1 MIREAILKR
10 DKKSRALFIL
20 CIALYA
26 AAFAGAIRSLI
37 VFHWMG
43 AFVMFIRLVKTVL
56 MVPLPMLL
64 ATIIMLRICNS
75 APWRRAAANICWWY
89 LFSVYFIILCFVLL
103 GGFRREY
110 DYTYLAPNYVPF
122 ATLHSQFANL
132 FTDSYFFASILGN
145 ALLFS
150 PLALL
155 LPWKIHAKH
164 NLAVSAAILI
174 GMVILFETVQQL
186 SHVGV
191 FDIDDILLN
200 SLGIAAGTV
209 LHIPTDRLIKT
220 HFAIR

>member
-1 MIREAILKR
+1 
-10 DKKSRALFIL
+10 
-20 CIALYA
+20 
-26 AAFAGAIRSLI
+26 
-37 VFHWMG
+37 
-43 AFVMFIRLVKTVL
+43 MFIRLVKTVL

-209 LHIPTDRLIKT
+209 LHIPIDRLIKT

>member
-1 MIREAILKR
+1 M
-10 DKKSRALFIL
+10 ALRLWLPDFL
-20 CIALYA
+20 WGC
-26 AAFAGAIRSLI
+26 GAR
-37 VFHWMG
+37 
-43 AFVMFIRLVKTVL
+43 
-56 MVPLPMLL
+56 
-64 ATIIMLRICNS
+64 
-75 APWRRAAANICWWY
+75 
-89 LFSVYFIILCFVLL
+89 
-103 GGFRREY
+103 
-110 DYTYLAPNYVPF
+110 PNYIPF
-122 ATLHSQFANL
+122 ATLHYQFANL
-132 FTDSYFFASILGN
+132 FTGSYFFASILGN